1 MGTYTIESFLTSFTP
16 NTINNS
22 FIYIMVCLVVI
33 GVILKLKKYEKYNN
47 FITYI
52 PSLLTSLGIFG
63 TFVGIS
69 IGLVNFDP
77 ANIDKS
83 ISELLEGMK
92 TAFYSSLVGVFF
104 SICFKIF
111 LSYVKSNEIDTD
123 DDEQI
128 LKLIERQTVSIEN
141 VTKILGSDSDT
152 SVLTQIKLFKS
163 DINDYINYTKNFNDK
178 FALTLWDKM
187 ENFADILSKSATE
200 TIIQALND
208 VIKDFNKNLTEQ
220 FGDNFKQ
227 LNSAVLKLVE
237 WQEQYKSQL
246 ELWQK
251 NYDDHKV
258 RIDTLT
264 QQQQEYTNLLI
275 ATYQMIERSRAS
287 LDNIAENTDLIPK
300 HMSDLS
306 EIMEVHEKQL
316 IDLNMHLKAFEE
328 VKDKASK
335 AFPEIKDSV
344 NEIMLN
350 IKNSVDNTTAHYNN
364 LVSETHRIQET
375 VSNIIANFIKEESE
389 QITALFTSLDK
400 KIQENISNIN
410 KTIES
415 NLNDMLTSQNKGID
429 VLFSKID
436 TTLQEQVSK
445 TANSIDRQVKIID
458 ESMEQELKRGLEE
471 IGKAL
476 AQISAK
482 VVEEYNR
489 MYEASNN

>member
-1 MGTYTIESFLTSFTP
+1 MGTSIVESFLTSFMP
-16 NTINNS
+16 NTVNNF
-22 FIYIMVCLVVI
+22 FIYLMVGI
-33 GVILKLKKYEKYNN
+33 VILGAYLKFKKNEQYNN
-47 FITYI
+47 IINYI

-69 IGLVNFDP
+69 IGLVNFNP

-92 TAFYSSLVGVFF
+92 TAFYSSLVGIFL

-111 LSYVKSNEIDTD
+111 LSYIKSKEIDTD
-123 DDEQI
+123 DGEHI
-128 LKLIERQTVSIEN
+128 FKLFERQTASIEN
-141 VTKILGSDSDT
+141 ISKILGGDSDT
-152 SVLTQIKLFKS
+152 SVLNQIKLFKS

-187 ENFADILSKSATE
+187 EHFADILSKSATE
-200 TIIQALND
+200 QIIEALKN
-208 VIKDFNKNLTEQ
+208 VIQDFNNKLTEQ
-220 FGDNFKQ
+220 FGENFKQ
-227 LNSAVLKLVE
+227 LNEAVFKLVE
-237 WQEQYKSQL
+237 WQEKYKEQI

-251 NYDDHKV
+251 NYDDHKI

-275 ATYQMIERSRAS
+275 ATSQMIEKSSSS
-287 LDNIAENTDLIPK
+287 LDIIAENTKSIPDN
-300 HMSDLS
+300 MQNLVS
-306 EIMEVHEKQL
+306 IMKIHEKQL
-316 IDLNMHLKAFEE
+316 KDLDMYLKAFEE
-328 VKDKASK
+328 VKEKAGN
-335 AFPEIKDSV
+335 AFPEIKDNV
-344 NEIMLN
+344 DKIINT
-350 IKNSVDNTTAHYNN
+350 IKNTVDTTSDHYNN
-364 LVSETHRIQET
+364 LVIETQKIQQT
-375 VSNIIANFIKEESE
+375 VSNIIANFINEETE
-389 QITALFTSLDK
+389 QITALFTALDK
-400 KIQENISNIN
+400 KIQENVSNIN
-410 KTIES
+410 KTIEN

-476 AQISAK
+476 AQIAAK

-489 MYEASNN
+489 MYEINKN